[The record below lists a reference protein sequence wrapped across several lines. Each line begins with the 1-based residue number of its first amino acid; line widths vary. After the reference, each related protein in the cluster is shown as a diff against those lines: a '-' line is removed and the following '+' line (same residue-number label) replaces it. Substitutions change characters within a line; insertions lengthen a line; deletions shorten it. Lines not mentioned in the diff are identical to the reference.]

1 MPDSTETLWFGPRTD
16 TTAMM
21 AFGLRLAGGGTH
33 QSKTMMFREIEALL
47 ALGFSDASEI
57 KRGVVDENI
66 LGKATANTR
75 TLTYR
80 HLVSLYALDQNASL
94 FQVLSALW
102 KIDLAG
108 RRLLALLAALA
119 RDPLLRDTAAPIIG
133 AAIGEPLERA
143 RFEAA
148 LMEAHPEKFSEKMV
162 RSLAQNRAS
171 TWTQAGHLEG
181 KVRKIR
187 RRVTP
192 TPQVVA
198 FAALSATV
206 SGFGGPSNSQFP
218 VVEVLDLSPD
228 RALDLLRQ
236 AEGLGLVRVRSAGD
250 VTEISVRQPIA
261 QALGVAKIEHV

>member
-1 MPDSTETLWFGPRTD
+1 MSDSTEPTTMWFGPRTN

-33 QSKTMMFREIEALL
+33 QSKTMMFHEIEALL

-57 KRGVVDENI
+57 KRVVVDENI

-80 HLVSLYALDQNASL
+80 HLVSLYALNQNASL

-148 LMEAHPEKFSEKMV
+148 LMEAHPERFSEKMV
-162 RSLAQNRAS
+162 RSLAQNCAS
-171 TWTQAGHLEG
+171 TWTQAGQLEG

-187 RRVTP
+187 RTRYAHTASRCLRGSVGDRQRLWRT
-192 TPQVVA
+192 
-198 FAALSATV
+198 
-206 SGFGGPSNSQFP
+206 GNSQFP
-218 VVEVLDLSPD
+218 VVESP
-228 RALDLLRQ
+228 RSFSGSCTRLIAAGGRPGTGARQ
-236 AEGLGLVRVRSAGD
+236 IRWRCHRNIRPAAYCASFGGSQD
-250 VTEISVRQPIA
+250 
-261 QALGVAKIEHV
+261 